1 MRLTLVGPMRVVV
14 DDQPV
19 AVHGSKPQ
27 ALLAAVS
34 LSPRPPSREWLCA
47 LLWPEADAPR
57 AAAAL
62 RTTLWR
68 LRVALGGADAVRSD
82 DRSVALD
89 RTVCSC
95 DVDDL
100 DVIRS
105 TPSLDDHTLGRV
117 QSTLGALTAG
127 ELLHGMTGDN
137 LQLEDWIEQQRRC
150 WHQRVQTELD
160 RLCLALLRAGRFSE
174 AVTVA
179 RSLVDRQPLCEAAHR
194 RLIECQV
201 LMGDLAAAHIS
212 YAECVAILEAELGID
227 PSAET
232 RAALVGAAPAR
243 AVMTAGSTRAS
254 VELALA
260 YPLACPPRRAVARP
274 VRRRPDR
281 GIARRGR

>member
-14 DDQPV
+14 DDHPV
-19 AVHGSKPQ
+19 AVHGLKPQ

-47 LLWPEADAPR
+47 LLWPEADASR

-68 LRVALGGADAVRSD
+68 LRVALGGADALRSD

-105 TPSLDDHTLGRV
+105 TPSLEDDTLGRV
-117 QSTLGALTAG
+117 QSTLAALTAG
-127 ELLHGMTGDN
+127 ELIHGMTGDN

-150 WHQRVQTELD
+150 WRHRVQTELD
-160 RLCLALLRAGRFSE
+160 RLCLALLASGRFCE

-179 RSLVDRQPLCEAAHR
+179 RLLVDRQPLCEAAHR
-194 RLIECQV
+194 RLIECQIR
-201 LMGDLAAAHIS
+201 MGDSAAAHVS
-212 YAECVAILEAELGID
+212 YLACVRILEAELGID

-232 RAALVGAAPAR
+232 RASLAGAAPAR
-243 AVMTAGSTRAS
+243 AVLAAPPSRSS
-254 VELALA
+254 VDLPLG
-260 YPLACPPRRAVARP
+260 YPLGRPPRAVARP

-281 GIARRGR
+281 GIAHRAR